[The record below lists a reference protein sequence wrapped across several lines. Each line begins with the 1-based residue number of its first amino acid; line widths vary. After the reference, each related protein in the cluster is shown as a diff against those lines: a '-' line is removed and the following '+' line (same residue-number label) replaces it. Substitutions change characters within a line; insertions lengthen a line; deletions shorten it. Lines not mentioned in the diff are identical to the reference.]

1 MPRWRH
7 STRSDATAR
16 GTGTSDAGSASLEFI
31 TAGMILLVPLVYLI
45 LAMSVVQGG
54 ALAVEGAARQAARV
68 YVQAPDD
75 AEGRVRA
82 ARAVEFS
89 LADYGIAAGGAEVH
103 IHCESARSGCLTRQ
117 AHVTVTVRITVA
129 LPLVPDVLSL
139 PSAVSIPMQASATQ
153 TVSRFWSGAS

>member
-1 MPRWRH
+1 MPRWRCW
-7 STRSDATAR
+7 TTGEPGVGRMSD
-16 GTGTSDAGSASLEFI
+16 DGSASLEFI

-75 AEGRVRA
+75 AEGRARA

-89 LADYGIAAGGAEVH
+89 LADYGIGAGGADVQIDCDDATTE
-103 IHCESARSGCLTRQ
+103 CLSRQ
-117 AHVTVTVRITVA
+117 AHVTVTVHISVG
-129 LPLVPDVLSL
+129 LPLVPDVLAL
-139 PSAVSIPMQASATQ
+139 QRAVSIPLQASATQ
-153 TVSRFWSGAS
+153 TVSRFWGTGK

>member
-1 MPRWRH
+1 MPRWRV
-7 STRSDATAR
+7 STRSDAHSN
-16 GTGTSDAGSASLEFI
+16 SDDGSASLEFI

-68 YVQAPDD
+68 YVQASDD
-75 AEGRVRA
+75 AEGRARA

-89 LADYGIAAGGAEVH
+89 LADYGISAGGAQLQ
-103 IHCESARSGCLTRQ
+103 IDCEASATGCLTRK
-117 AHVTVTVRITVA
+117 AHVTVTVRITMA

-139 PSAVSIPMQASATQ
+139 RDAVSIPLQASATQ
-153 TVSRFWSGAS
+153 TVSRFWGAGR